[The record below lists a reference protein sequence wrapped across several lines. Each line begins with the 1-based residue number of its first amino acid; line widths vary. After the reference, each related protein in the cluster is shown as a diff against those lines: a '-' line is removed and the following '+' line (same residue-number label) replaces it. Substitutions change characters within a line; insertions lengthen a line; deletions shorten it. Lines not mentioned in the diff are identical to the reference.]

1 MQEIVA
7 RDEPI
12 LREEMPVA
20 QAKAIFEAMGY
31 DDKVRLLRFREEPT
45 IAVYRLRGVYNYFY
59 GYMMPSTG
67 ALSGFWLELY
77 PPGFILRVPQMGF
90 PLPLHSHH
98 DYPKLMDVFRE
109 YGEWLSILGIEDIGS
124 LNEAVENGRIRQAV
138 LVSEALHEKQI
149 ARIADEIAHR
159 RPRVRV
165 VLVAGPSSSGKT
177 TFVRGLAR
185 GLGITEP
192 VRSPTFTLT
201 HEYTIQQPP
210 GLRGLPLFHIDLY
223 RIETAAQLHT
233 LGLDEVFERGG
244 VAAIEWAERLEL
256 WGESLPVAHLWAVRL
271 IPTGDAERRIV
282 IECLQKPPACADTT
296 P

>member
-1 MQEIVA
+1 
-7 RDEPI
+7 
-12 LREEMPVA
+12 
-20 QAKAIFEAMGY
+20 
-31 DDKVRLLRFREEPT
+31 
-45 IAVYRLRGVYNYFY
+45 
-59 GYMMPSTG
+59 

-98 DYPKLMDVFRE
+98 EYPKLMGVFRE

-177 TFVRGLAR
+177 TFVRRLAVQLLVNEVR
-185 GLGITEP
+185 P
-192 VRSPTFTLT
+192 V
-201 HEYTIQQPP
+201 
-210 GLRGLPLFHIDLY
+210 
-223 RIETAAQLHT
+223 A
-233 LGLDEVFERGG
+233 LGLDDYFVDRDKTPRDANGEYDF
-244 VAAIEWAERLEL
+244 
-256 WGESLPVAHLWAVRL
+256 ESLEALNLALFSEHIRRL
-271 IPTGDAERRIV
+271 LAGERV
-282 IECLQKPPACADTT
+282 TVP
-296 P
+296 

>member
-1 MQEIVA
+1 MTSTEFVSDSPA
-7 RDEPI
+7 STEAFA
-12 LREEMPVA
+12 A
-20 QAKAIFEAMGY
+20 QWAGTLAPDTAI
-31 DDKVRLLRFREEPT
+31 LLRGD
-45 IAVYRLRGVYNYFY
+45 L
-59 GYMMPSTG
+59 G
-67 ALSGFWLELY
+67 A
-77 PPGFILRVPQMGF
+77 
-90 PLPLHSHH
+90 
-98 DYPKLMDVFRE
+98 
-109 YGEWLSILGIEDIGS
+109 
-124 LNEAVENGRIRQAV
+124 
-138 LVSEALHEKQI
+138 
-149 ARIADEIAHR
+149 
-159 RPRVRV
+159 
-165 VLVAGPSSSGKT
+165 GKT

-210 GLRGLPLFHIDLY
+210 ALRGLPLFHIDLY

-233 LGLDEVFERGG
+233 LGLDEIFERSG

-256 WGESLPVAHLWAVRL
+256 WGEPLLVAYLWAVRL